1 MNSLCFS
8 CYSFINTI
16 LFLLIKKKIV
26 LITCCYTE
34 YTGELWS
41 LVFCLFGVLWVMPHK
56 VLDLLASWKGRVAN
70 KVMMKFGMLYLY
82 VICKPFGESLTNN
95 RAFEGSEWST
105 TDLKMILLWVL
116 FDWMAVC
123 YHAILFLLYL
133 ILLITV
139 FVLDVVFPS
148 THLVYWVA
156 SVFFNK
162 FTD

>member
-1 MNSLCFS
+1 
-8 CYSFINTI
+8 
-16 LFLLIKKKIV
+16 
-26 LITCCYTE
+26 
-34 YTGELWS
+34 
-41 LVFCLFGVLWVMPHK
+41 MPHI

-82 VICKPFGESLTNN
+82 VICGPFGECLTNN

-156 SVFFNK
+156 FDFFNK
-162 FTD
+162 FTYKKMCLWLVESYILFILMLPQLLLDVFFHFIK

>member
-70 KVMMKFGMLYLY
+70 NVMMKFGMLYLY

-105 TDLKMILLWVL
+105 TDLKMILL
-116 FDWMAVC
+116 
-123 YHAILFLLYL
+123 
-133 ILLITV
+133 
-139 FVLDVVFPS
+139 
-148 THLVYWVA
+148 
-156 SVFFNK
+156 
-162 FTD
+162 